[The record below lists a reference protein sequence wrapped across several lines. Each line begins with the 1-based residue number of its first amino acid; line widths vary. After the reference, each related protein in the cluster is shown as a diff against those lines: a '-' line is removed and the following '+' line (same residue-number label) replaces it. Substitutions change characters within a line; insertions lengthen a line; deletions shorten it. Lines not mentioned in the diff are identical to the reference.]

1 MNDAQSCRLLRTIR
15 FLGAVS
21 LLVPLL
27 LSAQNDVL
35 QEPPG
40 APAVA
45 APPQDDF
52 GFDEIEMF
60 AHVIELIRQNYHDE
74 SRVSYE
80 QLISK
85 ALEGML
91 ASLDPHC
98 QFMGREVFDQMKQQT
113 GGTYDGVGIT
123 IALRNDVLTIV
134 SVREDGPAA
143 RGGVLPGDQIRK
155 INEFLAD
162 KIGLSEAMQL
172 MRGQP
177 GQPLKLTLHRPANNQ
192 LFEVELVREVIR
204 ESTVVDA
211 GLLPERYAGDRKI
224 GYLRLTQFS
233 APTVKEMVDALDDLE
248 GRGMEALVM
257 DLRNNPGGL
266 LSSAVNTCGEFLPAN
281 TLVLTTEG
289 REAVANTKEFRT
301 PTRKNRVRSYPLAVL
316 VNNSSASG
324 AEVVS
329 GALQDL
335 RRAVI
340 VGETTFGKGS
350 VQSIIPIPSSGG
362 SAVRLTT
369 ARYYT
374 PSKRTIHEN
383 GVIPNIVSTLTP
395 EDELNLLRWFRRET
409 LAQADREKIER
420 WQDRQLARAVD
431 AIKGALLF
439 AELHGF
445 SKPPMGEGQ
454 TPAPAAAAQP
464 AKPATAVPAP
474 ATPAKPA
481 TAPASAPPA
490 KPAAT
495 PAPTPTPGAAPPPTA
510 APKPT
515 TAPAPEPAA
524 KPAPALPAPSTP
536 PASSPPPSAQ
546 PAPEPARPQT
556 PPALLPDPKPG
567 PPAPKH

>member
-1 MNDAQSCRLLRTIR
+1 MNESLFRRCFASVRC
-15 FLGAVS
+15 AVPAAI
-21 LLVPLL
+21 LAPLL
-27 LSAQNDVL
+27 LAAQNDVI
-35 QEPPG
+35 QDPQG
-40 APAVA
+40 S
-45 APPQDDF
+45 APPAASALKEDDF
-52 GFDEIEMF
+52 GFEQIEML

-80 QLISK
+80 QLIQH

-98 QFMGREVFDQMKQQT
+98 QFMAREVFEQMKQQT

-143 RGGVLPGDQIRK
+143 RAGVLPGDQIRK

-162 KIGLSEAMQL
+162 KIGLTEAMQL

-192 LFEVELVREVIR
+192 LIEVELVREVIR
-204 ESTVVDA
+204 ETTVVDA
-211 GLLPERYAGDRKI
+211 GLLPERYAGTRKI

-233 APTVKEMVDALDDLE
+233 APTVKEMIDALDDLE
-248 GRGMEALVM
+248 SRGLEALVL

-266 LSSAVNTCGEFLPAN
+266 LSSAVNTCGEFLQPN

-289 REAVANTKEFRT
+289 REAVANTREFRT
-301 PTRKNRVRSYPLAVL
+301 PARKSRVRQYPLAVL
-316 VNNSSASG
+316 VNHGSASG

-350 VQSIIPIPSSGG
+350 VQSIIPIPSSEG

-383 GVIPNIVSTLTP
+383 GVVPNIVSTLIP
-395 EDELNLLRWFRRET
+395 EDELNLLRWFRRDA
-409 LAQADREKIER
+409 LAPEDRKKIDA

-431 AIKGALLF
+431 ALKGALLF
-439 AELHGF
+439 TELQGGA
-445 SKPPMGEGQ
+445 SK
-454 TPAPAAAAQP
+454 TAPAAAAASAP
-464 AKPATAVPAP
+464 AKSEPKTPAPSPAPAAPPAIVPAPEKAPAP
-474 ATPAKPA
+474 ATSTPAPKTPAPAEAPTPAAPAPKPA
-481 TAPASAPPA
+481 TPPAAPTGPAPETKPAPPASPKPGPAVPDANPSKSSPASAP
-490 KPAAT
+490 
-495 PAPTPTPGAAPPPTA
+495 
-510 APKPT
+510 
-515 TAPAPEPAA
+515 APAP
-524 KPAPALPAPSTP
+524 
-536 PASSPPPSAQ
+536 AQ
-546 PAPEPARPQT
+546 PAQPR
-556 PPALLPDPKPG
+556 
-567 PPAPKH
+567 